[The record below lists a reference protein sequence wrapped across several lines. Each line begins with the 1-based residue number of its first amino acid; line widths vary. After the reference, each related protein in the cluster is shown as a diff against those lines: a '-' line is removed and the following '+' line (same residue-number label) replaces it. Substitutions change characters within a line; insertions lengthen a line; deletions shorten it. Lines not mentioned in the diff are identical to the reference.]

1 MKQTSF
7 YWVNDGDEWNKKTN
21 PNFTET
27 QIDLGLFWMVS
38 EWWRQSSQ
46 GMEGRLWSHRIHRRI
61 LTTRTHHVTI
71 EEGKVRIELLKE
83 EIEENRALFVVLV
96 ELLIL
101 WFGNLGLG
109 EDVVEDN
116 ITNSV
121 RQSNVKSISSVAKT
135 RTFIFKST
143 GSILI
148 EHKFLISKIN
158 ETTSFHSFVF
168 NQTKRW
174 NDVVFFN
181 TQN

>member
-7 YWVNDGDEWNKKTN
+7 YWVNDGDEWNSWIFLRFWCVNPSSSTTAALLRDTTN
-21 PNFTET
+21 T
-27 QIDLGLFWMVS
+27 
-38 EWWRQSSQ
+38 
-46 GMEGRLWSHRIHRRI
+46 HRIHRRI

-83 EIEENRALFVVLV
+83 EIEENRALFVVFV

-121 RQSNVKSISSVAKT
+121 RQSIVKSISSVAKT
-135 RTFIFKST
+135 RTIKHKST